1 MYTILRAWCYSS
13 ARCTCALLN
22 KQSHA
27 NHSFRASFDWLY
39 GYHVHDLLRARYYS
53 ALLRDALLN
62 EQAMPTIHSSC
73 ASLFVAVLMYT
84 ICCVCV
90 LQWCNSALLHVCIAE

>member
-1 MYTILRAWCYSS
+1 MYQSALRS
-13 ARCTCALLN
+13 ATAVLRCMCALLN

-27 NHSFRASFDWLY
+27 NHSFQCIFDWLY
-39 GYHVHDLLRARYYS
+39 GYHVHNLLRARYYS
-53 ALLRDALLN
+53 ALLRVHCSTSR
-62 EQAMPTIHSSC
+62 AMPTIHSSC

-90 LQWCNSALLHVCIAE
+90 LQWCSSALLHVCIAE